1 MVWPMNLKI
10 FLKQYIKMFA
20 QNCMLPIWYRVCCRR
35 PVIPGLIV
43 FADAHHDGR
52 PENMELLYRQLE
64 ELNQSGAAKVSG
76 KKSTARQKR
85 FILEEI
91 YLDYQNHSPAA
102 VLRHMFAFMK
112 LYAQA
117 DCVVICDNFLPVA
130 SCKKRKGTRV
140 IQLWHAC
147 GAFKKFGYDTADD
160 IPSNYRGNVFKNTD
174 LVTVSAEACV
184 QPFASAMRLPETCV
198 RPLGVSRTD
207 VYFQKKWQEECRRE
221 FYGKYPEAKGKKVVL
236 WAPTFRGNPGAPELI
251 GLDLKKLQEQLGEE
265 WLVLSRV
272 HPHMHEKYKETDC
285 PIMTERLFPVIDVLI
300 GDYSSLIF
308 EYLLFDRPL
317 VLYVPDLREYQ
328 EKRGFYLEFQEIPGF
343 RVKKEEAL
351 PMAVQQEYLAYRQEN
366 TYNKVQSDEMR
377 IFRKQ
382 REQFLETYMGSCDGH
397 ATDRIVEYVL
407 RLHDWQRK
415 SGRK

>member
-1 MVWPMNLKI
+1 
-10 FLKQYIKMFA
+10 MFA
-20 QNCMLPIWYRVCCRR
+20 QTCMLPLWYRVCCWR

-64 ELNQSGAAKVSG
+64 ELHQSGAA
-76 KKSTARQKR
+76 RL
-85 FILEEI
+85 ILEET

-102 VLRHMFAFMK
+102 VLCHMFTFMK

-130 SCKKRKGTRV
+130 SCKKRKRTRV
-140 IQLWHAC
+140 VQLWHAC

-160 IPSNYRGNVFKNTD
+160 IPSNYRGNVFKNID
-174 LVTVSAEACV
+174 LVTVSAKACV
-184 QPFASAMRLPETCV
+184 KPFASAMRLSETCV

-207 VYFQKKWQEECRRE
+207 VYFQKKWQEECRGE

-251 GLDLKKLQEQLGEE
+251 DLDLKKLQEQLGEE

-351 PMAVQQEYLAYRQEN
+351 PMAVRQEYLAYRQEN
-366 TYNKVQSDEMR
+366 TYNKVRTDEMR

-382 REQFLETYMGSCDGH
+382 REQFLETYMENCDGH

-407 RLHDWQRK
+407 RLHD
-415 SGRK
+415 

>member
-1 MVWPMNLKI
+1 MVWLMNLKI

-20 QNCMLPIWYRVCCRR
+20 QNCMLPLWYRVCCRR

-64 ELNQSGAAKVSG
+64 ELNQSGQAKVPG

-85 FILEEI
+85 FILEET
-91 YLDYQNHSPAA
+91 YLDYQNHSPTA

-174 LVTVSAEACV
+174 LVTVSAKACV
-184 QPFASAMRLPETCV
+184 KPFASAMRLPETCV

-251 GLDLKKLQEQLGEE
+251 DLDLKKLQEQLGEE

-366 TYNKVQSDEMR
+366 TYNKVQSDEVR

-382 REQFLETYMGSCDGH
+382 REQFLETYMESCDGH

-407 RLHDWQRK
+407 RLHLER
-415 SGRK
+415 R